1 MCRAIRE
8 TETHDDVVCVPVTCL
23 RWSSESVWGVNVCC
37 APSGLLTTVPPSAG
51 GPLGRGRMVK
61 PKDPPL
67 ASDKSDP
74 YMPVSSETQQ
84 ESAGKPW
91 NDCPVEEMSSCFQ
104 LPGKHSTL
112 HERLH
117 RHNMSL
123 NSYSGAPFQTLAN
136 RRHKWSC
143 EKLTMYSPANY
154 QYKPLLLMP
163 MMIPY
168 RILCRYVKLFKRYWS
183 LWQNSKW

>member
-1 MCRAIRE
+1 
-8 TETHDDVVCVPVTCL
+8 
-23 RWSSESVWGVNVCC
+23 
-37 APSGLLTTVPPSAG
+37 
-51 GPLGRGRMVK
+51 MVK

-104 LPGKHSTL
+104 LTGKHSML
-112 HERLH
+112 HEHLH

-123 NSYSGAPFQTLAN
+123 SSVPNTRKPPAYMTLREIN
-136 RRHKWSC
+136 HVQS
-143 EKLTMYSPANY
+143 S
-154 QYKPLLLMP
+154 
-163 MMIPY
+163 
-168 RILCRYVKLFKRYWS
+168 
-183 LWQNSKW
+183 